1 MSAHTMTTLTP
12 VDLGILLA
20 LLALIL
26 LAMWANSRDRS

>member
-1 MSAHTMTTLTP
+1 MSAHTMSNLTP

-26 LAMWANSRDRS
+26 LAMWANLRDRS